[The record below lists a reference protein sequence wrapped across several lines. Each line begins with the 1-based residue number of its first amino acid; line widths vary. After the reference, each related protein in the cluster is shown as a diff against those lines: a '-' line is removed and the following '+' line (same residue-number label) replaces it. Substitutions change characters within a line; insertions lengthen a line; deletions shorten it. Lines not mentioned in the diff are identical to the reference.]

1 MVSPG
6 YDLCP
11 SLSSVVPG
19 FTLARTNASIEAAEL
34 SGMAARRMR
43 PDRVSRYF
51 RPFPP
56 WLRLVGPAVDHLD
69 GAGDEDLPGFGRIEN
84 AVVGAERNFGLVD
97 LDHALQRLALGIDHR
112 SSQLLRQQPGSLVC
126 DAELGLELE
135 CRHAVRVG
143 CHQMRG
149 PEPHGQRQFGP
160 VHHRASCD
168 RRLTTAAEAFVGV
181 RPALQR
187 CRASDATGGANKTLR
202 PASLKQKRRAT
213 RLVWKTRLEFAQ
225 RSCPCHWAPPRAR
238 RRWPAATPLY
248 IIWGS
253 LGQRD
258 KPQPLRSLLIPWRW
272 P

>member
-1 MVSPG
+1 MSPG

-11 SLSSVVPG
+11 SVSSVVPV
-19 FTLARTNASIEAAEL
+19 FTLARTKASIEAAEL
-34 SGMAARRMR
+34 SGIAARRIR

-51 RPFPP
+51 AR
-56 WLRLVGPAVDHLD
+56 
-69 GAGDEDLPGFGRIEN
+69 
-84 AVVGAERNFGLVD
+84 FGLGFAWLVPRSITSTAPAIRIFPD
-97 LDHALQRLALGIDHR
+97 FTGSKKLLSARNGISVWSTSTTPSSGSRWGSIIDRR
-112 SSQLLRQQPGSLVC
+112 SFCASNQAVLYVMPSW
-126 DAELGLELE
+126 AELE

-187 CRASDATGGANKTLR
+187 CRASVATGGANNTLR
-202 PASLKQKRRAT
+202 TPSLQQKRRAT

-258 KPQPLRSLLIPWRW
+258 KPPRLRSIK
-272 P
+272 